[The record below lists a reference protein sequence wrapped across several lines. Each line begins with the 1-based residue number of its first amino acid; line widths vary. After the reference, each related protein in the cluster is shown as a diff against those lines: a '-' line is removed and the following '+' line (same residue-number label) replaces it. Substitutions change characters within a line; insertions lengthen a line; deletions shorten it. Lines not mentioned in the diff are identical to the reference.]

1 MVKYDMQI
9 WKKGE
14 RNRQE
19 KGDVSSRGEG
29 GSDSS
34 VMEKAEKRKAE
45 GKILGG
51 GEIEGVLEG
60 GYKKARWKRGW
71 VMGY

>member
-1 MVKYDMQI
+1 MEEGR
-9 WKKGE
+9 KKPVGK
-14 RNRQE
+14 RGRQFT
-19 KGDVSSRGEG
+19 GEG

-34 VMEKAEKRKAE
+34 VMKKAEKRKAE

-51 GEIEGVLEG
+51 GEIEGGLEG
-60 GYKKARWKRGW
+60 GYEKARWKRGW